1 MDEDDCDGCEECL
14 ADLTVPSRR
23 WRWLDMGIVFVD
35 VAAETALAVARGFAA
50 IRASLGAVRIPL
62 PMRSTKRRAS
72 TCHGFSTQA

>member
-50 IRASLGAVRIPL
+50 ISDLLRAHYNYTVDEQTVAESGVISLTGE
-62 PMRSTKRRAS
+62 
-72 TCHGFSTQA
+72 